1 MTQTAPNEP
10 TPPGP
15 TDPPS
20 PPAAVAEVNPVALPE
35 WMNSARTEHQPAGW
49 DRVRFFS
56 ARHNGALMLGLG
68 LLLAV
73 AMVGGGL
80 VIVDRLAD
88 NVRTSTS
95 ATPTP
100 SGTAAVSRVGEPRD
114 LFAGSPAASFAPGEQ
129 AVRMPTA
136 KATGPF
142 TEAQVG
148 AALETVRKGL
158 IESRLDTSM
167 LSGDPEPF
175 LRLLAPDIREHLRS
189 DFTGNAFLRY
199 ATRMASPSDWEL
211 GIRADGRVSY
221 RATTEN
227 GTRMLEVSTE
237 FVWAYPFDVD
247 LRAPAGASVVALRDR
262 VVWQVPHPEDVP
274 ASTRGLR
281 IVSAKLV
288 TWNAD
293 CGKLREG
300 WVQEQFWVADT
311 HGDRIPAGDPGT
323 IFDLDAP
330 PPTTVRC

>member
-1 MTQTAPNEP
+1 MTQSAPNEP
-10 TPPGP
+10 TSPGP
-15 TDPPS
+15 TDPPA

-35 WMNSARTEHQPAGW
+35 WMNSAQTEHPPTGW
-49 DRVRFFS
+49 ERVRFFS
-56 ARHNGALMLGLG
+56 ARHNGALMVGLG
-68 LLLAV
+68 LVLALV
-73 AMVGGGL
+73 MVGGGL
-80 VIVDRLAD
+80 VIVDRVAD
-88 NVRTSTS
+88 GVRTSTA

-100 SGTAAVSRVGEPRD
+100 SGTPPVSRVGEPRD
-114 LFAGSPAASFAPGEQ
+114 LFAGSPAASFAPAEQ
-129 AVRMPTA
+129 AVRMPAA

-142 TEAQVG
+142 SEAQVR

-158 IESRLDTSM
+158 VESRLDTSM
-167 LSGDPEPF
+167 LTGDPEPF
-175 LRLLAPDIREHLRS
+175 LRLLAPDLREQLRS

-199 ATRMASPSDWEL
+199 ATRMASPSDWEP
-211 GIRADGRVSY
+211 GIRADGRVTY

-247 LRAPAGASVVALRDR
+247 LRAPAGAGVVALRDR

-274 ASTRGLR
+274 ASARGLW
-281 IVSAKLV
+281 IVSAEAV

-293 CGKLREG
+293 CGKLRDG

-323 IFDLDAP
+323 IFDLDASA
-330 PPTTVRC
+330 PTTVRC